1 MSQIVSSV
9 AQAAMQQG
17 PEKQMQQN
25 QTQTK
30 TSFEETLQKTEKQSQ
45 DSTVSVQKTQE
56 SFNNPQINQLQNE
69 LQGKYQQ
76 IPQVGPTSKSD
87 LLPNYDMLGG
97 RMSLLKETV
106 QGLTKAPDASGI
118 RDYMG
123 RAENMYGD
131 VVKMMNSNKD
141 LRPGELLAL
150 QARMY
155 MISQHIDVM
164 SKVVDQMTGGVKTVL
179 NTNI

>member
-1 MSQIVSSV
+1 MSQIISSV
-9 AQAAMQQG
+9 VQTAMQQG

-25 QTQTK
+25 QTKTK
-30 TSFEETLQKTEKQSQ
+30 TSFEETLQKTEQQ
-45 DSTVSVQKTQE
+45 TQVSTVSTQKTQE
-56 SFNNPQINQLQNE
+56 SLNNPAINQIQADLQN
-69 LQGKYQQ
+69 KYQQ
-76 IPQVGPTSKSD
+76 IPQITPTSKSD
-87 LLPNYDMLGG
+87 ILPQYDMLGG
-97 RMSLLKETV
+97 RMSMMKDMM
-106 QGLTKAPDASGI
+106 QGLTKAPDASGLK
-118 RDYMG
+118 DFAK

-131 VVKMMNSNKD
+131 VVSMMNSNKD
-141 LRPGELLAL
+141 LRPAELLTL